1 MRSKLP
7 IKTPERRHQRVSIVN
22 FEQVVARW
30 DSKQIK
36 QAEAMSKMN
45 RASFM
50 LKSYIDNFRCFFAN
64 KFFTKVTRLPRLTDF
79 QAFKNK
85 TDALL
90 DVITYTRLPQKKL
103 TENPGLSW
111 TLFLIFQ
118 VICFINSRNFPGF
131 FKKYQ

>member
-7 IKTPERRHQRVSIVN
+7 IKTPEQRHQRVSIVN

-64 KFFTKVTRLPRLTDF
+64 KFFTKVTRLPRLKRFPSF
-79 QAFKNK
+79 QK
-85 TDALL
+85 
-90 DVITYTRLPQKKL
+90 
-103 TENPGLSW
+103 EN
-111 TLFLIFQ
+111 
-118 VICFINSRNFPGF
+118 
-131 FKKYQ
+131 